1 MNRIDYF
8 ENNQRSHS
16 KWVIPATILT
26 AFLLSACLETNPETS
41 PESNDDAE
49 TDPEDLTPEPQPE
62 SEHSMHHPVDKN
74 WRLVW
79 SDEFE
84 NAAIDPAKWSYE
96 QNCWGGGNNEQQ
108 CYTDQASNAFIE
120 DGALVI
126 KAIKEDFT
134 GPIANQEDPG
144 FDPNNTQTLPY
155 TSARLR
161 TLNKGDWRYGRFE
174 IRAQLPAGQG
184 TWPAIWMLP
193 TDWVYGGWAASGEI
207 DIMEAV
213 NLETQSDAD
222 GATPGTPEH
231 RVHGTLHYGQEW
243 PDNVHS
249 GTYYDF
255 GTEESP
261 ADGFHHYAIEWQ
273 SGEIRWYV
281 DGQHY
286 ATQTD
291 AGWYSQYPD
300 PDTEELVIGSGSAPF
315 NKPFHLILNLAVG
328 GNWATNVNE
337 RGIDAD
343 VFPQTMKVDYVRVY
357 QCDVDA
363 VTGAGCATRNPDA
376 ETVAGYHP

>member
-1 MNRIDYF
+1 MNQI
-8 ENNQRSHS
+8 ECNNNHNRSPE
-16 KWVIPATILT
+16 KLAIAAAVLA
-26 AFLLSACLETNPETS
+26 AFLLSGCLDITT
-41 PESNDDAE
+41 E
-49 TDPEDLTPEPQPE
+49 TDVDTETDTGDPTPEPTPD
-62 SEHSMHHPVDKN
+62 SDLSRHHPVDKN

-79 SDEFE
+79 SDEFDGS
-84 NAAIDPAKWSYE
+84 AIDPAKWSYE

-108 CYTDQASNAFIE
+108 CYTDQASNAFID

-126 KAIKEDFT
+126 KAIKENFT
-134 GPIANQEDPG
+134 GPIANLEDPA
-144 FDPNNTQTLPY
+144 FDPNDTRTLPY

-213 NLETQSDAD
+213 NLETQSDAE
-222 GATPGTPEH
+222 GAAPGAPEH
-231 RVHGTLHYGQEW
+231 RVHGTLHFGQEW

-255 GTEESP
+255 GADESP
-261 ADGFHHYAIEWQ
+261 ANGFHHYAIEWQ

-300 PDTEELVIGSGSAPF
+300 PDTDELVIGSGSAPF
-315 NKPFHLILNLAVG
+315 NKPFHLIFNLAVG
-328 GNWATNVNE
+328 GNWAANVNE
-337 RGIDAD
+337 KGIDPG

-376 ETVAGYHP
+376 ETVSGHQP

>member
-1 MNRIDYF
+1 MNRIECI
-8 ENNQRSHS
+8 ENDNRSTGIL
-16 KWVIPATILT
+16 VITVTVLMT
-26 AFLLSACLETNPETS
+26 NLLSGCLDTTTKT
-41 PESNDDAE
+41 DADTE
-49 TDPEDLTPEPQPE
+49 TDPEESTPKPTPE
-62 SEHSMHHPVDKN
+62 SDHSQHHPADKN

-79 SDEFE
+79 SDEFDGS
-84 NAAIDPAKWSYE
+84 AIDPAKWSYE

-108 CYTDQASNAFIE
+108 CYTDQASNAFID

-134 GPIANQEDPG
+134 GPIANREDPA
-144 FDPNNTQTLPY
+144 FDPNNTRTLPY

-174 IRAQLPAGQG
+174 VRAQLPAGQG

-193 TDWVYGGWAASGEI
+193 TNWVYGGWAASGEI

-213 NLETQSDAD
+213 NLETQSDAE
-222 GATPGTPEH
+222 GVVPGTPEH
-231 RVHGTLHYGQEW
+231 RVHGTLHYGREW
-243 PDNVHS
+243 PNNRHS

-255 GTEESP
+255 GPDESP

-300 PDTEELVIGSGSAPF
+300 PITDELVIGSGSAPF

-328 GNWATNVNE
+328 GDWPVNVNE
-337 RGIDAD
+337 KGINAE
-343 VFPQTMKVDYVRVY
+343 VFPQTKKVDYVRVY
-357 QCDVDA
+357 QCEVDE
-363 VTGAGCATRNPDA
+363 VTG
-376 ETVAGYHP
+376 